1 MVRWHTWL
9 TVSLAAAVWLFP
21 AGRAEAARIRYHFTP
36 ADLCGDQLQPN
47 GSTATATRSA
57 WFGAVRDTSYR
68 PVRPTHLVT
77 YRHPYTGRTVTIP
90 LTLPEG
96 TPRVEHRW
104 NQVIFNYGSYT
115 VEAHFLPDGSVDVVY
130 NSGPFRPF

>member
-57 WFGAVRDTSYR
+57 WFGAVRDTSSR
-68 PVRPTHLVT
+68 PVRPTHLSLI
-77 YRHPYTGRTVTIP
+77 HI
-90 LTLPEG
+90 
-96 TPRVEHRW
+96 
-104 NQVIFNYGSYT
+104 
-115 VEAHFLPDGSVDVVY
+115 
-130 NSGPFRPF
+130 